1 MTNEQVK
8 QNVTP
13 ETAVEEIAPE
23 TTVEETPVV
32 ETAPETTVEETQT
45 AETTT
50 EPVKACIET
59 GTVFNCA
66 RLNIRKEPKMGA
78 EVLTIVKAGTKL
90 KVDTDN
96 STDEWYQVT
105 TKDNKVAGFC
115 MKEYVKLP

>member
-13 ETAVEEIAPE
+13 ETAVEE
-23 TTVEETPVV
+23 TPVV
-32 ETAPETTVEETQT
+32 ETAPEITVEEIQT
-45 AETTT
+45 VETTH
-50 EPVKACIET
+50 EPVKACIEI

-66 RLNIRKEPKMGA
+66 KLNIRKEPKMGA
-78 EVLTIVKAGTKL
+78 EVLRVVNAGTKL

-105 TKDNKVAGFC
+105 TKDKVAGFC

>member
-13 ETAVEEIAPE
+13 ETVVEEI
-23 TTVEETPVV
+23 PVV

-45 AETTT
+45 VETTPKPT
-50 EPVKACIET
+50 LI

-66 RLNIRKEPKMGA
+66 KLNIRKEPKMGA
-78 EVLTIVKAGTKL
+78 EVLTVVKAGTKL

-105 TKDNKVAGFC
+105 TKDKVAGFC
-115 MKEYVKLP
+115 MKEYIKLP